1 MKPGDLV
8 KYIGSSKDEIF
19 FPETSVGVLISEVN
33 EVGKVKVCFGK
44 QISWVWTGYL
54 SLILDKKQ

>member
-8 KYIGSSKDEIF
+8 KYIASSKEEIF
-19 FPETSVGVLISEVN
+19 FPETSVGVLISEIN

-44 QISWVWTGYL
+44 QVSWVWTGYL
-54 SLILDKKQ
+54 SLIIDKK